1 MAETQYFANYTV
13 FVSLAHI
20 HVKDIGRYFI
30 GSCLSPFLYTG
41 QMFACFHS
49 DVVLP
54 QLSDFLKMIRRI
66 GEITSLHSFSILL
79 GILSGPAALCGF
91 RLFSN
96 LFMPVSVMLMFGI
109 EAWGLGHLPGVYFVK
124 TEEN

>member
-1 MAETQYFANYTV
+1 M
-13 FVSLAHI
+13 L
-20 HVKDIGRYFI
+20 
-30 GSCLSPFLYTG
+30 
-41 QMFACFHS
+41 ACFHS
-49 DVVLP
+49 DGILP

-96 LFMPVSVMLMFGI
+96 FFMPVSVMLMFCI
-109 EAWGLGHLPGVYFVK
+109 SRCGLCQDETRCVVVSKNYRQIIICQCPWAVQ
-124 TEEN
+124 